1 MVSADE
7 LSAIPLLSSLSDSDL
22 QQLAPWFEVR
32 SASPGVQLT
41 EEGAAGYSFFI
52 LLEGTALVT
61 CEGAEL
67 ATYGPGDFFGE
78 IAILG
83 DGRRTATVTT
93 TSPAKLLF
101 MFGTEFRRLQ
111 ATHAEIAARLEAAMR
126 QRVEAPT
133 GRASGQSS

>member
-1 MVSADE
+1 MVGAEE
-7 LSAIPLLSSLSDSDL
+7 LSAIPLFSTLTDSEL

-32 SASPGVQLT
+32 SASSGVQLT
-41 EEGAAGYSFFI
+41 GEGAHGYSFFI
-52 LLEGTALVT
+52 LLQGTAVVT
-61 CEGAEL
+61 SEGAEL

-83 DGRRTATVTT
+83 DGQRTATVTT

-111 ATHAEIAARLEAAMR
+111 AAHPDIAGHLEAAMR
-126 QRVEAPT
+126 QRLGTLTERPST
-133 GRASGQSS
+133 ASS